1 MTIQTESFKIDY
13 VENLMFSFE
22 YSEFMDRLGF
32 DPMTDQLV
40 NAGLDSDKDIEV
52 LIYGKIVDTD
62 DLPIGYGLKTGY
74 LDAVEVLHLL
84 EEDHESINLDEE
96 EYEYELVYV
105 GTELSRQQVVV
116 RVTKTYIP
124 EDID

>member
-40 NAGLDSDKDIEV
+40 NVGLDSDKDIEV
-52 LIYGKIVDTD
+52 LVYGQIVNTD
-62 DLPIGYGLKTGY
+62 DLPISYGLKTGY

-105 GTELSRQQVVV
+105 GTELSKQQVVV
-116 RVTKTYIP
+116 RVTKTYI
-124 EDID
+124 EE